1 MQKRIMMWYANIN
14 HHKHIISLS
23 HLLTQEVKL
32 PLSFRRDGR
41 EVKNIALCLDI
52 TALLKT
58 LFLSLKHI
66 FQPHKPP
73 YDTFAPK
80 CGKLHFSKGIIY
92 CTFVVVECI
101 HAYYTTTEK

>member
-41 EVKNIALCLDI
+41 EVKNEWLCAWI
-52 TALLKT
+52 
-58 LFLSLKHI
+58 LS
-66 FQPHKPP
+66 P
-73 YDTFAPK
+73 
-80 CGKLHFSKGIIY
+80 S
-92 CTFVVVECI
+92 
-101 HAYYTTTEK
+101 

>member
-41 EVKNIALCLDI
+41 EVKN
-52 TALLKT
+52 
-58 LFLSLKHI
+58 
-66 FQPHKPP
+66 
-73 YDTFAPK
+73 
-80 CGKLHFSKGIIY
+80 
-92 CTFVVVECI
+92 E
-101 HAYYTTTEK
+101 

>member
-1 MQKRIMMWYANIN
+1 MQKCIIMWLERAVISK
-14 HHKHIISLS
+14 HKATHF
-23 HLLTQEVKL
+23 L
-32 PLSFRRDGR
+32 PPP
-41 EVKNIALCLDI
+41 
-52 TALLKT
+52 KT
-58 LFLSLKHI
+58 LFSSLKHI

-80 CGKLHFSKGIIY
+80 CGKLHFFKGIIY